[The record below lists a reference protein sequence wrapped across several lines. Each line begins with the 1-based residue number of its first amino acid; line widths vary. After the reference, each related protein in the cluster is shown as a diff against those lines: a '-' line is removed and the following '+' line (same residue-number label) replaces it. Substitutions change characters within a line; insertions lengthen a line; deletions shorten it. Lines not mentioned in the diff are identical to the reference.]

1 MRLDKL
7 ICLWV
12 LLLAAASAGP
22 LALPGLAQAPAVAV
36 EIPAGLPLQV
46 LSSEFSD
53 SDFERRGG
61 AMVINLAGSVRFR
74 HDGSD
79 PIRAIT
85 LRIDAR
91 EQALGGRAAVVVP
104 SLHASRGDQFEVN
117 VNLRLLRPLPLPPGP
132 VVRIEPD
139 AVLFASLAAAGPD
152 RLDSI
157 RKMRVLEM
165 EARRDREFFL
175 TRWSAG
181 GKSALTSAMQASLR
195 RQAARPRLEVRL
207 AGNGPA
213 TTTAGIP
220 SRELEIAFVA
230 NPEAPLVLEG
240 GTALI
245 RGVIADAPRF
255 RLRNRARQGVRHF
268 EIAWLVRDARGTVYS
283 VGSAP
288 VDQLDRVG
296 PQERFETRADGRFRI
311 HPVAAGR
318 PPAIEAVSAYLRSA
332 QLDDGSVW
340 VPSRQALQ
348 ASNLIEAVPVSA
360 EEQRLSQLYR
370 ERGAEAV
377 AAELRRLAGADTG
390 ASAR

>member
-1 MRLDKL
+1 MAPDRDVEVSNTVAGTRKRPHTRPNALPQPLVPPTRAELDEIHRRIESERCIRLDR
-7 ICLWV
+7 V
-12 LLLAAASAGP
+12 
-22 LALPGLAQAPAVAV
+22 
-36 EIPAGLPLQV
+36 
-46 LSSEFSD
+46 
-53 SDFERRGG
+53 
-61 AMVINLAGSVRFR
+61 
-74 HDGSD
+74 
-79 PIRAIT
+79 
-85 LRIDAR
+85 
-91 EQALGGRAAVVVP
+91 QALHEHVMRCAM
-104 SLHASRGDQFEVN
+104 
-117 VNLRLLRPLPLPPGP
+117 LRLQG
-132 VVRIEPD
+132 
-139 AVLFASLAAAGPD
+139 SLC
-152 RLDSI
+152 I
-157 RKMRVLEM
+157 
-165 EARRDREFFL
+165 
-175 TRWSAG
+175 
-181 GKSALTSAMQASLR
+181 
-195 RQAARPRLEVRL
+195 
-207 AGNGPA
+207 
-213 TTTAGIP
+213 
-220 SRELEIAFVA
+220 
-230 NPEAPLVLEG
+230 LEG